1 MDNHGFDS
9 ENSINQNQCAIFV
22 WDPAV
27 IALYSDKNKK
37 VYSKFCMVKHS
48 NNKFQKSSNIW

>member
-9 ENSINQNQCAIFV
+9 EN
-22 WDPAV
+22 
-27 IALYSDKNKK
+27 SDKNKK